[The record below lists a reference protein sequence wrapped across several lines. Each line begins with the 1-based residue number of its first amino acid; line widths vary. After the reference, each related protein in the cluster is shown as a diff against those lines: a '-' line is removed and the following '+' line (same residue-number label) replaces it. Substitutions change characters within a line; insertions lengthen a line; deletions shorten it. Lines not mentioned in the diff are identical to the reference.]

1 VSENGELLQRAKVA
15 FENSHSPYSHFR
27 VGAAVR
33 TEDGTFF
40 TGTNIENASLGL
52 TICAERVAIFNA
64 ISSGHRSFTDLT
76 IASTLGAPTFPCGQ
90 CRQVMYEFSPH
101 MKIHLEG
108 NDKEIFRLTDL
119 LPHVFDAKHVKR

>member
-33 TEDGTFF
+33 TEEGTFF

-64 ISSGHRSFTDLT
+64 ISS
-76 IASTLGAPTFPCGQ
+76 GQ